1 MKQIYMSKKNGTGY
15 EIRAKEYRKDKTG
28 AN

>member
-1 MKQIYMSKKNGTGY
+1 MQQIYMSKKNGTGY

-28 AN
+28 TD